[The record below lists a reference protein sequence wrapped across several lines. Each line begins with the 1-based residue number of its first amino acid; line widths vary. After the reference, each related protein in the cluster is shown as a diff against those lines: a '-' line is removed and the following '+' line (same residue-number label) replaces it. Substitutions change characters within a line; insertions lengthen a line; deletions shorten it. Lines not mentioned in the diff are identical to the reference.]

1 MITAKSF
8 PTPHL
13 AFRGADSAED
23 RRVRSFAE
31 QQALAAEALRVRLV
45 AELPH
50 GLSGHRDRVDL
61 LRRAHAGLVQWRYQ
75 LALDA
80 PRRLGVGLPLDAE
93 RFRLSLRDGGPN
105 SDRLGYLGRLRAGAT
120 WDATTKTFAGGDPTP
135 ASEIMQTY
143 GQAARDRMD
152 CEAPDEDVLLN
163 IIRLI
168 PGRLIAGNRL
178 VRGAVARKIADGLVA
193 RVAARG
199 GDTSTMEIG
208 GDPIYVVTA
217 DPDDADTL
225 FGIAMILLAG
235 AVDDPEYTERLR
247 AWQQARYLLFQAPRT
262 KKGSDAVTRVFVV
275 AIGAVLFGHPP
286 VLDHDVDLRC
296 MTLGE
301 VEAVTMPADANLHS
315 AAR

>member
-1 MITAKSF
+1 MISVDSF

-13 AFRGADSAED
+13 AFRGGDSAED
-23 RRVRSFAE
+23 RRVRAFAE
-31 QQALAAEALRVRLV
+31 HQALAAEALRVRLV
-45 AELPH
+45 DELPH
-50 GLSGHRDRVDL
+50 GLSGHRDRVEL
-61 LRRAHAGLVQWRYQ
+61 LRRAHADLVQWRYQ

-80 PRRLGVGLPLDAE
+80 PRR
-93 RFRLSLRDGGPN
+93 PN

-120 WDATTKTFAGGDPTP
+120 WDATTKTFTGGEPTP
-135 ASEIMQTY
+135 ASEIMETY
-143 GQAARDRMD
+143 GQAARDRIAR
-152 CEAPDEDVLLN
+152 EAPDDDVLLN

-168 PGRLIAGNRL
+168 PGRLIAGNQL
-178 VRGAVARKIADGLVA
+178 VCGAAARKIADDLVA

-235 AVDDPEYTERLR
+235 AVDDPDYTERLR

-262 KKGSDAVTRVFVV
+262 KKGSDAVTRVFAV

-296 MTLGE
+296 MVLGE
-301 VEAVTMPADANLHS
+301 ADASTMPADAHLH
-315 AAR
+315 ALAR